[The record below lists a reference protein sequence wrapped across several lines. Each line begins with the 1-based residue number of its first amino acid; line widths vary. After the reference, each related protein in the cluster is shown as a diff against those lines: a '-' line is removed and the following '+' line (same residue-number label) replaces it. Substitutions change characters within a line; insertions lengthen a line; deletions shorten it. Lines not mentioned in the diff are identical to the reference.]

1 MRRSKLIAL
10 LTSLGIMV
18 SSVPAGMSAFAADE
32 EYLEFSMTNIE
43 YDPESEY
50 QWIDVFV
57 THPYGT
63 DVELDGLYGVQGT
76 IYYQTEY
83 FEVFGESCKS
93 CYGNLSCSVITGENV
108 KSDGGFDI
116 PESYDGAYNFT
127 LISIGDSDINPVI
140 AEEGDLV
147 VYFALKVKDTTP
159 DGVYEFIFDTSR
171 TKGINMES
179 MYSGGS
185 VPLVLNNGTITIDRE
200 KQTTTATTTT
210 TKKPVT
216 TTTITT
222 TKKPAT
228 TTTTTTTKKPVTT
241 TTTTT
246 TKKPATTT
254 TVTTTKKPA
263 TTTTVTTTKKPAT
276 TTTVTTTK
284 KPATTTTTTTTKKP
298 ATTTTVTTTKKPATT
313 TTTTTAKKPATTT
326 TVVTATTGK
335 LEPTLKGDANGDSSV
350 DIADV
355 VSAKCY
361 LINGVRYSLSKQ
373 GLVNA
378 DVHNS
383 GNGLNVQDVLA
394 IQKKAL
400 KLISDFDTM

>member
-1 MRRSKLIAL
+1 
-10 LTSLGIMV
+10 
-18 SSVPAGMSAFAADE
+18 
-32 EYLEFSMTNIE
+32 
-43 YDPESEY
+43 
-50 QWIDVFV
+50 
-57 THPYGT
+57 
-63 DVELDGLYGVQGT
+63 
-76 IYYQTEY
+76 
-83 FEVFGESCKS
+83 
-93 CYGNLSCSVITGENV
+93 ENV

-241 TTTTT
+241 TTVTTKKPVTTTTVTTTKKPVTTTTATTTKKPATTTTITTTKKSATTTTTTTTKKPVTTTTATT

-263 TTTTVTTTKKPAT
+263 TA
-276 TTTVTTTK
+276 
-284 KPATTTTTTTTKKP
+284 
-298 ATTTTVTTTKKPATT
+298 TTVTTTKKPATT

-400 KLISDFDTM
+400 KLISDFDAM